1 MKRISNP
8 SFLIDLHSHILPG
21 VDDGCRTTEDS
32 MQALYDSYE
41 QGIRYLAC
49 TPHYYPRETVRAF
62 LERRHASIVRL
73 WEKQK
78 ASDRPTPQLFYGAE
92 VAYRQGIA
100 REPELQKL
108 TYGSGRSPYIL
119 MELPFQEWESH
130 VIRDLDEIISVRG
143 LTPVI
148 AHMER
153 YRDFQSR
160 AMLKELYSMPILI
173 QMNSEAL
180 KDRKNL
186 KTIKNGQIQLL
197 GSDTHN
203 LTDRAQNMKFAAD
216 MLIGKGLS
224 EELCEMMKNAM
235 NIVRKSA
242 GK

>member
-1 MKRISNP
+1 MKRISSP
-8 SFLIDLHSHILPG
+8 SFLIDIHSHILPG
-21 VDDGCRTTEDS
+21 VDDGCHTTEEA

-49 TPHYYPRETVRAF
+49 TPHYYPRETVSAF
-62 LERRHASIVRL
+62 LERRHASIARL
-73 WEKQK
+73 WEVRN
-78 ASDRPTPQLFYGAE
+78 ASERPTPQLFYGAE

-119 MELPFQEWESH
+119 LELPFKKWEDH
-130 VIRDLDEIISVRG
+130 VLRDLEEIISVRG

-153 YRDFQSR
+153 YREFQSR
-160 AMLKELYSMPILI
+160 EMLKELYSMPVLI
-173 QMNSEAL
+173 QMNGEAL

-186 KTIKNGQIQLL
+186 KNVKNGQIQLL

-203 LTDRAQNMKFAAD
+203 LTDRAQNMKYAAEF
-216 MLIGKGLS
+216 LAAKGLS
-224 EELCEMMKNAM
+224 EELCEMMENAM